1 MSVQTE
7 RQRIGIGLRQ
17 EYLSFPEVLAQS
29 IANIAP
35 TASPAFVI
43 PLVYASAGNGTW
55 LAYLIATIGL
65 ILISFNINEFARRS
79 ASVGSLY
86 SYITRGL
93 GPWVGVLSGWTLVI
107 AYLFTATAVLLGFA
121 SYGNTILGISTLGF
135 TVFLGAIA
143 AGIAWWVAY
152 KDIKLS
158 ANLMLGIE
166 LVAAGLVLLLALIVL
181 FQKGFQVDVG
191 QFALEDVSAEGLRL
205 GLVLATFSFVGFESA
220 TSLGDEAKNPLRSI
234 PRAVL
239 FSVIIPGLFFILL
252 SYTEVLGFRSL
263 GISLNESDAPL
274 AALADQAGISALGL
288 LISIG
293 AAISFFA
300 CVLASINAGA
310 RILFTLSRH
319 GVLHASVGSAHTTN
333 ATPHVAVTLISILT
347 FLIPLG
353 LLVAGISITD
363 GYAYLGTIATFGF
376 LLVYILVAI
385 AAPVYLY
392 RLGELQTRHVVIS
405 VIAVLFMLVPIAGSL
420 YPIPPPPF
428 NLLPYLFL
436 LLLLLGAAWLAVLW
450 QRSPQ
455 VIDEIGQDLGTVGSQ
470 FGSTPHDQSSS
481 V

>member
-353 LLVAGISITD
+353 LLVAGLK
-363 GYAYLGTIATFGF
+363 G
-376 LLVYILVAI
+376 
-385 AAPVYLY
+385 
-392 RLGELQTRHVVIS
+392 
-405 VIAVLFMLVPIAGSL
+405 
-420 YPIPPPPF
+420 
-428 NLLPYLFL
+428 
-436 LLLLLGAAWLAVLW
+436 
-450 QRSPQ
+450 
-455 VIDEIGQDLGTVGSQ
+455 
-470 FGSTPHDQSSS
+470 
-481 V
+481 

>member
-1 MSVQTE
+1 MLFAQ
-7 RQRIGIGLRQ
+7 
-17 EYLSFPEVLAQS
+17 FAAFEVEA
-29 IANIAP
+29 
-35 TASPAFVI
+35 
-43 PLVYASAGNGTW
+43 
-55 LAYLIATIGL
+55 
-65 ILISFNINEFARRS
+65 AR
-79 ASVGSLY
+79 
-86 SYITRGL
+86 
-93 GPWVGVLSGWTLVI
+93 
-107 AYLFTATAVLLGFA
+107 
-121 SYGNTILGISTLGF
+121 
-135 TVFLGAIA
+135 
-143 AGIAWWVAY
+143 
-152 KDIKLS
+152 
-158 ANLMLGIE
+158 
-166 LVAAGLVLLLALIVL
+166 LVAAGLVLLLALLVL

-353 LLVAGISITD
+353 LQVAGISITD

-392 RLGELQTRHVVIS
+392 RLGQLQTRHVVIS

>member
-1 MSVQTE
+1 M
-7 RQRIGIGLRQ
+7 
-17 EYLSFPEVLAQS
+17 
-29 IANIAP
+29 
-35 TASPAFVI
+35 
-43 PLVYASAGNGTW
+43 
-55 LAYLIATIGL
+55 
-65 ILISFNINEFARRS
+65 
-79 ASVGSLY
+79 
-86 SYITRGL
+86 
-93 GPWVGVLSGWTLVI
+93 
-107 AYLFTATAVLLGFA
+107 
-121 SYGNTILGISTLGF
+121 
-135 TVFLGAIA
+135 FLGAIA

-392 RLGELQTRHVVIS
+392 RLGQLQTRHVVIS